1 MATHPARYL
10 ISADQFLAMEFGPEE
25 KVELDNGVIR
35 MMGGGTAA
43 HARVQ
48 ANLVIALG
56 AKLKGSG
63 CRPYGSDMA
72 ARTHDMSVRYP
83 DVTVYCGEA
92 NSADRDK
99 DTAFTDPRVVIEVL
113 SPSTSAHDQRV
124 KLAEYRDLPSVDTIL
139 FVDPDA
145 ERVRVVQRTSAEG
158 WSDNWLATGNSVAL
172 PSLSTTLSHDDI
184 FARD

>member
-1 MATHPARYL
+1 MATSPAPYL

-48 ANLVIALG
+48 ANLVAALRTR
-56 AKLKGSG
+56 LKGSG

-72 ARTHDMSVRYP
+72 VRTHDMSVRYP
-83 DVTVYCGEA
+83 DVSVYCGEA
-92 NSADRDK
+92 SRPERDM

-113 SPSTSAHDQRV
+113 SPSTSAHDQRD
-124 KLAEYRDLPSVDTIL
+124 KLGEYRDLQSVDTIL
-139 FVDPDA
+139 FVDLDA

-158 WSDNWLATGNSVAL
+158 WSDNWLATGSEIPFPALSV
-172 PSLSTTLSHDDI
+172 TLSHDDI

>member
-1 MATHPARYL
+1 MATQPEPYL

-43 HARVQ
+43 HARIQ
-48 ANLVIALG
+48 ANLVAALRT
-56 AKLKGSG
+56 KLKGSG

-83 DVTVYCGEA
+83 DVSVYCGDA
-92 NSADRDK
+92 NSPDRDK
-99 DTAFTDPRVVIEVL
+99 DTAFTDPRVVVEVL

-124 KLAEYRDLPSVDTIL
+124 KLAEYHDLPSVDTIL

-158 WSDNWLATGNSVAL
+158 WSDNWLATGSEILLPALSV
-172 PSLSTTLSHDDI
+172 TLSHDDI

>member
-1 MATHPARYL
+1 MASQPAPYL
-10 ISADQFLAMEFGPEE
+10 ISADQFLAMEFGPDE

-43 HARVQ
+43 HARIQ
-48 ANLVIALG
+48 ANLIVALG
-56 AKLKGSG
+56 TRLKGTG

-83 DVTVYCGEA
+83 DVSVYCGDQS
-92 NSADRDK
+92 SAERDK
-99 DTAFTDPRVVIEVL
+99 DKAFTDPRIVIEVL
-113 SPSTSAHDQRV
+113 SPSTSTHDQQA

-158 WSDNWLATGNSVAL
+158 WSDNWMATGSDIAL
-172 PSLSTTLSHDDI
+172 PSLSLTLTHDDI